1 MAFTR
6 SPFPMQAGT
15 SSALKAKADTG
26 PVDNKQLKLQKSEHK
41 DTYVTN
47 QKDKFNRIAGL
58 EDRLSFIEEDIFQ
71 QDGKATEQQKKDM
84 AKIKQ
89 EIAIL
94 RKTKHKMPK

>member
-26 PVDNKQLKLQKSEHK
+26 PVDKKQLGLQKSEHK
-41 DTYVTN
+41 DTYVEESKRKN
-47 QKDKFNRIAGL
+47 ARITGL
-58 EDRLSFIEEDIFQ
+58 EDRLSFIKEDISN

-94 RKTKHKMPK
+94 RKTKHNMPK

>member
-15 SSALKAKADTG
+15 SSALKAKEDTG
-26 PVDNKQLKLQKSEHK
+26 PVDKKQLKLQKSEHK
-41 DTYVTN
+41 DTYVEESKRRN
-47 QKDKFNRIAGL
+47 SRISGL
-58 EDRLSFIEEDIFQ
+58 EDRLSFIKEDIGN

-94 RKTKHKMPK
+94 RKTKHEMPK

>member
-6 SPFPMQAGT
+6 SPFPMQSGT

-26 PVDNKQLKLQKSEHK
+26 PVDKKNLKLQKSEHE
-41 DTYVTN
+41 DTYVTEE
-47 QKDKFNRIAGL
+47 KSKFNRITGL
-58 EDRLSFIEEDIFQ
+58 EDRISFIKEDIFN
-71 QDGKATEQQKKDM
+71 QDGKATEQQKKDI

-94 RKTKHKMPK
+94 KKTKHKMPK

>member
-1 MAFTR
+1 MAFQR

-15 SSALKAKADTG
+15 SSALKAKADIG
-26 PVDNKQLKLQKSEHK
+26 PVDKKQLGLQKSEHK
-41 DTYVTN
+41 DTYVEENKTRN
-47 QKDKFNRIAGL
+47 ARISGL
-58 EDRLSFIEEDIFQ
+58 EDRLSFIKEDIFN